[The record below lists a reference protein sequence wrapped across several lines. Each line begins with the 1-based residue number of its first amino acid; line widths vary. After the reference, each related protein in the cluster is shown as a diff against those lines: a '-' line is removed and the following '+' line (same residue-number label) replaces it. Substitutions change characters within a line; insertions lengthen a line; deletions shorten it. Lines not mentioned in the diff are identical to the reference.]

1 MPPRKNKASAGSE
14 DQEAAK
20 KEKILNRIASSVKP
34 TIKDTKEVI
43 VGWSEHRA
51 QPLQGKYLQRLPFL
65 IAHTIEPL
73 PALIRSYGAEP
84 AAIDTEK
91 VVKASKAEALKY
103 YQGKL
108 WDYERELLVHSS
120 IIFTWT
126 YLPIYFRACCT
137 PHPRVNS

>member
-1 MPPRKNKASAGSE
+1 MPPRKTKASAGSE

-20 KEKILNRIASSVKP
+20 KEKVLNRIASLVKP

-51 QPLQGKYLQRLPFL
+51 EPLRGKYLQHSRFL

-84 AAIDTEK
+84 AAINTEK
-91 VVKASKAEALKY
+91 VGKASKAEALRY

-108 WDYERELLVHSS
+108 WGYKRELLVYSS
-120 IIFTWT
+120 SIFTWT
-126 YLPIYFRACCT
+126 YLPLCFRACCT
-137 PHPRVNS
+137 PHP